1 VTELTRGRLDAAV
14 SALQVVLG
22 LTRPADAA
30 LRLFFRDHPELGQRD
45 RGFVAE
51 LVFTVLRH
59 LRLLEHLAGDPQPRR
74 LALAALSLQLGF
86 SVRELAPN
94 LARGDDTWLAQ
105 ARAVDQAQ
113 LPPAIRLSLPDW
125 LYDRIAQERNGG
137 ELETL
142 ARGLLQPAPLDLR
155 VNTMLAKRD
164 EVLAAFERDSI
175 AAAATR
181 YSPVGVRLEAK
192 PALQR
197 HPLFLEGKVEVQDEG
212 SQLLAYL
219 VAPRRRE
226 MVVDFCAGAGGKT
239 LALGALMHSEG
250 RVYAFDTAEKRLS
263 NLKPRLRRSGLSNV
277 HPQLIAGA
285 ADARVKRLTSKIDR
299 VLVDAPCSG
308 LGTLRRNPDL
318 KWRQGPQAVTEMAA
332 KQRAILDAAARLVKP
347 GGRLVYATCS
357 LLQEENEAV
366 VDAFL
371 DAHPRFAQVHC
382 GETLRHQGV
391 ELDTGQYFRVFPHA
405 HGMDA
410 FFASVLER
418 AQEG

>member
-1 VTELTRGRLDAAV
+1 
-14 SALQVVLG
+14 
-22 LTRPADAA
+22 
-30 LRLFFRDHPELGQRD
+30 
-45 RGFVAE
+45 
-51 LVFTVLRH
+51 
-59 LRLLEHLAGDPQPRR
+59 
-74 LALAALSLQLGF
+74 
-86 SVRELAPN
+86 
-94 LARGDDTWLAQ
+94 
-105 ARAVDQAQ
+105 
-113 LPPAIRLSLPDW
+113 
-125 LYDRIAQERNGG
+125 LYDRIARERSGP
-137 ELETL
+137 ELDAL

-155 VNTMLAKRD
+155 VNPRLAKRD
-164 EVLAAFERDSI
+164 EILAAFERDGI
-175 AAAATR
+175 AAAATP

-192 PALQR
+192 PALQH

-239 LALGALMHSEG
+239 LALGTLMNSEG

-285 ADARVKRLTSKIDR
+285 ADARVKRLSSKIDR

-308 LGTLRRNPDL
+308 LGTVRRNPDL
-318 KWRQGPQAVTEMAA
+318 KWRQGSQAVTEMAA
-332 KQRAILDAAARLVKP
+332 KQRTILDAAARLVKP

-357 LLQEENEAV
+357 LLQEENEAI

-371 DAHPRFAQVHC
+371 DANPRFTQFHC
-382 GETLRHQGV
+382 GEILRRQGI
-391 ELDTGQYFRVFPHA
+391 ELDTGMYFRVFPHA

-410 FFASVLER
+410 FFAGVLER
-418 AQEG
+418 AREP

>member
-1 VTELTRGRLDAAV
+1 VTELTRDRLDAAI

-22 LTRPADAA
+22 MTRPADAA

-45 RGFVAE
+45 RGFLAE

-59 LRLLEHLAGDPQPRR
+59 LRLLEHVTGDPQPRR

-94 LARGDDTWLAQ
+94 LMRGDDIWLAQ

-113 LPPAIRLSLPDW
+113 LAPAIRFSLPDW
-125 LYDRIAQERNGG
+125 LYDRIAQERNES

-164 EVLAAFERDSI
+164 EVLAAFERDGI
-175 AAAATR
+175 AASATP
-181 YSPVGVRLEAK
+181 YSPVGVRLESK
-192 PALQR
+192 PALQ
-197 HPLFLEGKVEVQDEG
+197 HYPLFLEGKVEVQDEG
-212 SQLLAYL
+212 SQLLAFL

-285 ADARVKRLTSKIDR
+285 GDPRVRRLTSKIDR

-318 KWRQGPQAVTEMAA
+318 KWRQGPQAVIEMAA
-332 KQRAILDAAARLVKP
+332 KQRTILDAAARLVKP

-357 LLQEENEAV
+357 LLREENEAV

-371 DAHPRFAQVHC
+371 DAHPRFARVHC
-382 GETLRHQGV
+382 GEILRRQGID
-391 ELDTGQYFRVFPHA
+391 LDTGPYFRVFPHA

-410 FFASVLER
+410 FFAGVLER
-418 AQEG
+418 GHEA